1 MSMSMSVHPF
11 LPMISMARAYS
22 PAEMNISAAAFGSL
36 MFEAHSAWIRKEG
49 KKKEER
55 RKRKRK
61 KRKRRRGKGEKRIR
75 RKVEEEKE

>member
-36 MFEAHSAWIRKEG
+36 IFEAHSAWIRKE
-49 KKKEER
+49 EEERKR
-55 RKRKRK
+55 RKRKREEEEK
-61 KRKRRRGKGEKRIR
+61 GGREERKRRLKI
-75 RKVEEEKE
+75 